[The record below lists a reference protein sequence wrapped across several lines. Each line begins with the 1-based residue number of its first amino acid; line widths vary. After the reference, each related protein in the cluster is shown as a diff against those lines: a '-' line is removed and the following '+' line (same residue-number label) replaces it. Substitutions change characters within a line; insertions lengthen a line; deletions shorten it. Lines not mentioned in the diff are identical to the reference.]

1 MNNDI
6 IKNQLLVILA
16 VLFYRIN
23 DCLAKVMIAHF
34 PVMDLMF
41 YRSLSTVIFLP
52 AFFYFGG
59 VSFKRFFE
67 PKVFIRNLLAAMAL
81 FLEVG
86 SLEYISLGTFV
97 LLSYLAPVMI
107 KILARLTLKEEFEQA
122 DWFVI
127 SVSLIGSYL
136 IVNYSI
142 DSQSMR
148 GVIMAL
154 SGAALYALSI
164 IVTKKIAKPD
174 YNSIYV
180 SYIILICALSAGTL
194 PTVTPQGVDYFI
206 ILVMALMHIAAF
218 MIHIKAFMAI
228 KTSRAAVLE
237 YMGLVFALGLDYLV
251 WGHILTPQ
259 KLIGGLVILSASI
272 FSIYKDKV
280 DGLLP
285 KLRLA
290 LGRHL

>member
-1 MNNDI
+1 MNNAI

-16 VLFYRIN
+16 VFFYRIN
-23 DCLAKVMIAHF
+23 DCLAKVMITHF

-52 AFFYFGG
+52 AFFYYGG
-59 VSFKRFFE
+59 VSLKHFFGL
-67 PKVFIRNLLAAMAL
+67 KVFMRNLLAAMAL

-97 LLSYLAPVMI
+97 LLSYIAPVII
-107 KILARLTLKEEFEQA
+107 KVLARLILKEKFEHA

-127 SVSLIGSYL
+127 GISLIGSYL
-136 IVNYSI
+136 IVKSSL
-142 DSQSMR
+142 DSQSLV
-148 GVIMAL
+148 GIIMAL

-164 IVTKKIAKPD
+164 IVTKTIAKPD

-180 SYIILICALSAGTL
+180 SYILLICLLSAITM
-194 PTVTPQGVDYFI
+194 PTVVPNGIDYFI
-206 ILVMALMHIAAF
+206 IGTMAVLHIAAF

-237 YMGLVFALGLDYLV
+237 YMGLVFALSLDYLI
-251 WGHILTPQ
+251 WGQVLAPA
-259 KLIGGLVILSASI
+259 KLVGGLLILSASL
-272 FSIYKDKV
+272 FSIYRDKIRWTW
-280 DGLLP
+280 P
-285 KLRLA
+285 KVNLA
-290 LGRHL
+290 SGKPS